1 MSPCLQTFVVA
12 LPASGKG
19 VLSLV
24 RLLAEPIHDE
34 IRGQVDE
41 SMACYRREKAKYAYL
56 AEAERSSFAARGSM
70 SSGRSRSGGTVHSNT
85 FSL

>member
-1 MSPCLQTFVVA
+1 MTFRSSRT
-12 LPASGKG
+12 LPGQPYRSSAWRAACDSVGG
-19 VLSLV
+19 V
-24 RLLAEPIHDE
+24 P
-34 IRGQVDE
+34 
-41 SMACYRREKAKYAYL
+41 YL